1 MSKHT
6 MQRRGFLRSLAGG
19 GLVLAFGS
27 RAGASSLLGGTELAS
42 AVDFQPDLW
51 VTLLSS
57 GEVKIVAHRSE
68 MGTGIATSLP
78 MVVAD
83 EMEADWNRVTIEQ
96 APGDAR
102 LGDQNTDGSRSVRQF
117 YEIMRQ
123 VGASMRQMLE
133 AAAAKTW
140 NVPVSECR
148 AVLHEVV
155 HTPSGKKLGYGELAD
170 VAATLTKPETKDLVY
185 KKPEERR
192 YQGKGVPIRDLEG
205 ILNGSAQYGA
215 DLRIDGMKYAVIA
228 RSPVLGG
235 TPKKWDEAAALKVPG
250 VERIVQLDSVGPKAP
265 AFNPLG
271 GLAVIAANTWA
282 AIQGREALQVEWDL
296 GPNAEANTEKQ
307 MASLRAGANED
318 GLVARNRG
326 KTVETLAAAPAERV
340 ISADYEAPYLAH
352 APMEPPCAIAQV
364 TDESCHCWAPTQNP
378 QAAQGSVAAA
388 LGMDPGQVRVDVT
401 LLGGGFGRKS
411 KPDYVT
417 EAALL
422 SREVN
427 APVQVFW
434 TREDDLRHDF
444 FHAVSAMR
452 MDAAVDESGKVT
464 AWRARSAFPA
474 IATTFSPVVDRGT
487 PGELDL
493 GFRDVPWN
501 VPNIQ
506 VETGKSSGVVRVGW
520 LRSVCNVFHA
530 FAAHSFADEIA
541 HATGRDPLA
550 ALIDLIGPART
561 IDIDPEIQ
569 IENDRYGNYGGS
581 KTDHPIDTGRMLTVL
596 RKAAEMAEW
605 GQRKLAPNCGL
616 GIAVHRSFL
625 AYVANVVE
633 VEVTPNG
640 RLSIKRID
648 IACDAGTILHEE
660 RVRSQMSGGVM
671 FGLGAALHGNITI
684 DGGAVVQSNFHDYP
698 LLRMS
703 EAPKVVNIELIKSDA
718 PPSGVGE
725 AGTPPA
731 APALANAIFAA
742 SGHRIRRLPISG
754 QNLSH
759 S

>member
-1 MSKHT
+1 MSKDT
-6 MQRRGFLRSLAGG
+6 MQRRGFLRTLAGG
-19 GLVLAFGS
+19 GLILAFGS
-27 RAGASSLLGGTELAS
+27 HAGGAALLSCQGVSGA
-42 AVDFQPDLW
+42 ADFEPDLW
-51 VTLLSS
+51 VALLPS
-57 GEVKIVAHRSE
+57 GQVKIVAHRSE
-68 MGTGIATSLP
+68 MGTGIATTLP
-78 MVVAD
+78 MIVAD
-83 EMEADWNRVTIEQ
+83 EMEADWDRVTIEQ

-133 AAAAKTW
+133 AAAAKIW
-140 NVPVSECR
+140 SVPVSECR

-155 HTPSGKKLGYGELAD
+155 HTPSGKKLSYGELAD
-170 VAATLTKPETKDLVY
+170 VAATLTKPDAKDLVF

-192 YQGKGVPIRDLEG
+192 YQGKGVPIRDMEG
-205 ILNGSAQYGA
+205 ILNGTAQYGA
-215 DLRIDGMKYAVIA
+215 DGRIEGMKFAVIA

-235 TPKKWDEAAALKVPG
+235 KPSKWDEAAALKVPG
-250 VERIVQLDSVGPKAP
+250 VERVVQLDSVGPKAP

-271 GLAVIAANTWA
+271 GLAVIATNTWA

-296 GPNAEANTEKQ
+296 GPNASANTEEQ
-307 MASLRAGANED
+307 MAFLRASANED
-318 GLVARNRG
+318 GEVARKRG
-326 KTVETLAAAPAERV
+326 KTVDAIAAAPAERV
-340 ISADYEAPYLAH
+340 ISSEYEAPYLAH
-352 APMEPPCAIAQV
+352 APMEPPCAIAHV
-364 TDESCHCWAPTQNP
+364 TDAGCHCWAPTQNP
-378 QAAQGSVAAA
+378 QAAQGSVAGA
-388 LGMDPGQVRVDVT
+388 LGIPPSKVRVDVT

-422 SREVN
+422 SREVQ

-434 TREDDLRHDF
+434 TREDDIRHDF

-452 MDAAVDESGKVT
+452 MDAALDQAGKVT
-464 AWRARSAFPA
+464 AWRARSAFTP
-474 IATTFSPVVDRGT
+474 IGSTFNPNADRGT
-487 PGELDL
+487 AGELDL
-493 GFRDVPWN
+493 GFKDVPWD

-506 VETGKSSGVVRVGW
+506 VETGKSRGVVRVGW

-530 FAAHSFADEIA
+530 FAAHGFADELA
-541 HATGRDPLA
+541 HAAERDPLEF
-550 ALIDLIGPART
+550 LIDLIGPART
-561 IDIDPEIQ
+561 IDLTKDGA
-569 IENDRYGNYGGS
+569 RYGNYGEPID
-581 KTDHPIDTGRMLTVL
+581 KHPIDTGRMLVVL
-596 RKAAEMAEW
+596 RKAASMAGW
-605 GQRKLAPNCGL
+605 GQRKLAPNRGL

-640 RLSIKRID
+640 RLSIERID

-660 RVRSQMSGGVM
+660 RVRAQMSGGVM

-684 DGGAVVQSNFHDYP
+684 DGGAVAQSNFHDYP

-703 EAPKVVNIELIKSDA
+703 EAPKIVNVELIASEA

>member
-1 MSKHT
+1 MSKDT
-6 MQRRGFLRSLAGG
+6 VQRRSFLRTLAGG
-19 GLVLAFGS
+19 GLILAFGS
-27 RAGASSLLGGTELAS
+27 QAGGAALLSCQNASGA
-42 AVDFQPDLW
+42 ADFEPDLW
-51 VTLLSS
+51 VSLLPS

-68 MGTGIATSLP
+68 MGTGIATALP
-78 MVVAD
+78 MIVAD
-83 EMEADWNRVTIEQ
+83 EMEADWDRVTIEQ

-117 YEIMRQ
+117 YEIMRR

-133 AAAAKTW
+133 AAAAQTW
-140 NVPVSECR
+140 EVPVTECR
-148 AVLHEVV
+148 AVLHEVA

-170 VAATLTKPETKDLVY
+170 VAATLEKPKEADLVF
-185 KKPEERR
+185 KKREERR
-192 YQGKGVPIRDLEG
+192 YQGKGVPIRDMEG
-205 ILNGSAQYGA
+205 ILNGSAIYGA
-215 DLRIDGMKYAVIA
+215 DSRLEGMKFAVIA

-235 TPKKWDEAAALKVPG
+235 KPKKWDEAEALKVPG
-250 VERIVQLDSVGPKAP
+250 VERIVQFESVGPKAP
-265 AFNPLG
+265 GFKPLG
-271 GLAVIAANTWA
+271 GLAVVASNTYA
-282 AIQGREALQVEWDL
+282 AILGRDALKVEWDL
-296 GPNAEANTEKQ
+296 GPNANANSTEQ
-307 MASLRAGANED
+307 MAYLRASAKED
-318 GLVARNRG
+318 GEVARDRG
-326 KTVETLAAAPAERV
+326 KTVETIAAAPDERV
-340 ISADYEAPYLAH
+340 ISAEYEAPYLAH
-352 APMEPPCAIAQV
+352 APMEPPCAIARV
-364 TDESCHCWAPTQNP
+364 TDAGCHCWAPTQNP
-378 QAAQGSVAAA
+378 QAAQAAVARA
-388 LGMDPGQVRVDVT
+388 LGLAPSKVRIDVT

-422 SREVN
+422 SREVG

-434 TREDDLRHDF
+434 TREDDIRHDY

-452 MDAAVDESGKVT
+452 MDAALDEAGKVS
-464 AWRARSAFPA
+464 AWRARSAFTP
-474 IATTFSPVVDRGT
+474 IGSTFNPNADRGT
-487 PGELDL
+487 AGELDL
-493 GFRDVPWN
+493 GFKDVPWD

-506 VETGKSSGVVRVGW
+506 VETGKSRGVVRVGW

-530 FAAHSFADEIA
+530 FAAHGFADELA
-541 HATGRDPLA
+541 HAAGRDPLEF
-550 ALIDLIGPART
+550 LTELIGPARQ
-561 IDIDPEIQ
+561 IDLKKDGAA
-569 IENDRYGNYGGS
+569 YGNYGEPMD
-581 KTDHPIDTGRMLTVL
+581 KHPIDTGRMLTVL
-596 RKAAEMAEW
+596 KKAAEMAGW
-605 GQRKLAPNCGL
+605 GQRKLAPNRGL

-640 RLSIKRID
+640 RLSIERID

-660 RVRSQMSGGVM
+660 RVRSQMSGGVL
-671 FGLGAALHGNITI
+671 FGIGAALHGNITI

-703 EAPKVVNIELIKSDA
+703 ETPKIVNVELIASDA